1 MAVIIEQKKGTYTGD
16 KGPFTQWVHVD
27 YIRVTGIK

>member
-1 MAVIIEQKKGTYTGD
+1 MEIQATKDKPKDTGD

-27 YIRVTGIK
+27 YIEVTGIK